1 MKMISISVILVLFLN
16 IELLIYKIDKFLKKF
31 VVICFL

>member
-16 IELLIYKIDKFLKKF
+16 IELLIYKIDKFFKKF